1 MNTFE
6 KFRSEKSTAI
16 QMARYYSDSQELTI
30 VFSNANSYKYE
41 EVPYHVWRGLM
52 DAESKGRFIN
62 RYITAFYRFKKL
74 QSMTEKD
81 ITKIAEL
88 TAKIIIDHLES
99 KQDEWNQ
106 DFQVSM
112 DNIKQDGF
120 GNMRMMSE
128 QEIIHMQIDELQQ
141 ELDKAVED
149 ENFTLASK
157 INSKIINLKAKL

>member
-1 MNTFE
+1 
-6 KFRSEKSTAI
+6 
-16 QMARYYSDSQELTI
+16 
-30 VFSNANSYKYE
+30 
-41 EVPYHVWRGLM
+41 
-52 DAESKGRFIN
+52 
-62 RYITAFYRFKKL
+62 
-74 QSMTEKD
+74 MTEKD

-88 TAKIIIDHLES
+88 TAKIIIDHLEV

-112 DNIKQDGF
+112 ENIKQDGF

-157 INSKIINLKAKL
+157 INNKIINLNKKLK

>member
-1 MNTFE
+1 
-6 KFRSEKSTAI
+6 
-16 QMARYYSDSQELTI
+16 
-30 VFSNANSYKYE
+30 
-41 EVPYHVWRGLM
+41 
-52 DAESKGRFIN
+52 
-62 RYITAFYRFKKL
+62 
-74 QSMTEKD
+74 MTEKD

-88 TAKIIIDHLES
+88 AAKIIIDHLEA

-112 DNIKQDGF
+112 ENIKQDGF

-149 ENFTLASK
+149 QNFTLASK
-157 INSKIINLKAKL
+157 INSKIIDLKAKL

>member
-1 MNTFE
+1 
-6 KFRSEKSTAI
+6 
-16 QMARYYSDSQELTI
+16 
-30 VFSNANSYKYE
+30 
-41 EVPYHVWRGLM
+41 
-52 DAESKGRFIN
+52 
-62 RYITAFYRFKKL
+62 
-74 QSMTEKD
+74 MTEKD

-149 ENFTLASK
+149 QNFTLASK
-157 INSKIINLKAKL
+157 INSKIIDLKAKL